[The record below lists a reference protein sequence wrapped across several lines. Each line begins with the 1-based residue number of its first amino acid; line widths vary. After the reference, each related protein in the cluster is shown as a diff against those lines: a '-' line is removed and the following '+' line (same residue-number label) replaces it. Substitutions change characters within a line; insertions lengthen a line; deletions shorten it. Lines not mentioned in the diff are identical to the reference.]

1 LDAIQT
7 DFRIGNDIGFIT
19 NPSDIFIEIEGHIC
33 NRISILDNCRCMGKN
48 TKKDNGN
55 GDHYHF
61 PEACSIP
68 CEE

>member
-1 LDAIQT
+1 
-7 DFRIGNDIGFIT
+7 
-19 NPSDIFIEIEGHIC
+19 
-33 NRISILDNCRCMGKN
+33 MGKN

-55 GDHYHF
+55 GDHYHL